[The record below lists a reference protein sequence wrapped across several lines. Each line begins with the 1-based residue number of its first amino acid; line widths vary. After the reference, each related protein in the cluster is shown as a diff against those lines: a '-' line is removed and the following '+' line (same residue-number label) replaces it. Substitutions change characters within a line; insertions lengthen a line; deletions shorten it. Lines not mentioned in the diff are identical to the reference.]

1 MSVSENIKN
10 LRKQR
15 NMTQKQL
22 AAQTGLAVIT
32 IQQYEAGKY
41 VPKIEALKKIAVAL
55 ECEVSDIDE
64 SIYIIPSYKP
74 TTEKME
80 WYKLEAE
87 VTQIY
92 EKAQTGKELTS
103 KEQQKIIDYE
113 KQFKSQASKR
123 EEAAKK
129 APRAFIIENGKSVEA
144 DRPIKFTSPSRS
156 HAQAEAYELFHSLL
170 SEEWTMSQEQEVT
183 AVQLKK
189 ILGAYDRLNTA
200 GRTEAVKRVDELT
213 ELPRYTR
220 PDAPPQS

>member
-87 VTQIY
+87 VTQIKNV
-92 EKAQTGKELTS
+92 EEPSNEENTKKE
-103 KEQQKIIDYE
+103 
-113 KQFKSQASKR
+113 
-123 EEAAKK
+123 EE
-129 APRAFIIENGKSVEA
+129 
-144 DRPIKFTSPSRS
+144 
-156 HAQAEAYELFHSLL
+156 
-170 SEEWTMSQEQEVT
+170 
-183 AVQLKK
+183 
-189 ILGAYDRLNTA
+189 
-200 GRTEAVKRVDELT
+200 
-213 ELPRYTR
+213 
-220 PDAPPQS
+220 